1 MSAKRLAAALVAL
14 AGATAFTVCLLAVVG
29 GMRDVAQTDGGF
41 CASGGPYVIAHQC
54 SNSDVRLIVI
64 GIFGALLAA
73 GFYAGGT
80 AGLGSRAA
88 SAGLLLLW
96 AALFGTLGW
105 TFLSAGHHSGLFT
118 GVLFLA
124 MAAGGLILLLVRLAD
139 DRRGPSRPDP
149 LLTGMQPLVRATVP
163 SVPGMP
169 PGMIGFQPAAAP
181 VTGTLP
187 VPGPERRAASRST
200 EVVATGVWLLLSAA
214 GTALGI
220 ALSSSLISVV
230 R

>member
-1 MSAKRLAAALVAL
+1 VSAKRLAAALVAL

-41 CASGGPYVIAHQC
+41 CASGGPYVIARQC

-80 AGLGSRAA
+80 DGLGSRAA
-88 SAGLLLLW
+88 SAGLLLW

-118 GVLFLA
+118 GVLFVA

-149 LLTGMQPLVRATVP
+149 LHTGMQPLVRATVP

-169 PGMIGFQPAAAP
+169 PGMIGFRPAAAP

-187 VPGPERRAASRST
+187 VPGRERRAASRST